1 MGGLAA
7 LAAAA
12 MYALGVILIRIATR
26 TDTAAATVFWT
37 LLVLTV
43 LSGLLS
49 ISTWRPLRPEHWIW
63 VLLIGVTGAIG
74 QWLLTDAFRR
84 CEASVV
90 APFEYSALLW
100 GVALDW
106 VVWQV
111 LPNQRMLF
119 GSAIVIG
126 SGLYLILR
134 ERRALT
140 LGMNDGLRQ

>member
-1 MGGLAA
+1 MDVRCGPNTG
-7 LAAAA
+7 
-12 MYALGVILIRIATR
+12 
-26 TDTAAATVFWT
+26 
-37 LLVLTV
+37 
-43 LSGLLS
+43 SGS
-49 ISTWRPLRPEHWIW
+49 
-63 VLLIGVTGAIG
+63 LLIGVTGAIG

-106 VVWQV
+106 VIWQV

-134 ERRALT
+134 ERRVVT
-140 LGMNDGLRQ
+140 PV